1 MKQGLS
7 TDFSIYGIML
17 ALRKFGV
24 WEVFRLV
31 LHNLYCTW
39 RILPEAHLYPVNF
52 PSWMRSITGMLLRE
66 IYITMRPTSNPKNL
80 GGRGK
85 WITVSSSQG
94 QPGLQSEF
102 QDKTVQKKK
111 VMALVRLLYGFI
123 AIIRIMER
131 RETVIF
137 TIIRSRLATSCWI
150 IGRNKMKVEIIPQS
164 VYSESH
170 MESYEMVKKL
180 VLCLR

>member
-1 MKQGLS
+1 MYKEISWEWDHNCFIVTTHRHTERVFIILFMKQGLS

-31 LHNLYCTW
+31 LLNLYCTW

-52 PSWMRSITGMLLRE
+52 PPWMRSVTGMLLRE

-111 VMALVRLLYGFI
+111 SYGPGEVTLWLY
-123 AIIRIMER
+123 
-131 RETVIF
+131 
-137 TIIRSRLATSCWI
+137 CN
-150 IGRNKMKVEIIPQS
+150 NKNYGKEKNC
-164 VYSESH
+164 YF
-170 MESYEMVKKL
+170 YYY
-180 VLCLR
+180 